1 MNETQAQIDNFPD
14 GMIGFTEMHEAGIR
28 LEHMYPLEKNRAV
41 ELYREGAEVFILHG
55 NPDNPEQAGQ
65 ILAETE
71 NAILGHDGILGI
83 TETEWEV
90 HKERE
95 AAIARQE
102 KLEQDSAEKID
113 ETLLLHGESG
123 RFAIYQMDTGGEH
136 TYQFMGVESA
146 QKLGY
151 SIDGKDYRMVYAAP
165 WTPTVTLDDIFERFN
180 INRPNDFQQMNRIPS
195 MSYPVNQ

>member
-1 MNETQAQIDNFPD
+1 MDTFRWKSQFYRNARSRNQTGTCI
-14 GMIGFTEMHEAGIR
+14 
-28 LEHMYPLEKNRAV
+28 LLEKNRAMI

-71 NAILGHDGILGI
+71 NAILGHDGIFGI

-123 RFAIYQMDTGGEH
+123 RFAIYQMDTGGA
-136 TYQFMGVESA
+136 YLSV
-146 QKLGY
+146 
-151 SIDGKDYRMVYAAP
+151 YRG
-165 WTPTVTLDDIFERFN
+165 
-180 INRPNDFQQMNRIPS
+180 
-195 MSYPVNQ
+195 